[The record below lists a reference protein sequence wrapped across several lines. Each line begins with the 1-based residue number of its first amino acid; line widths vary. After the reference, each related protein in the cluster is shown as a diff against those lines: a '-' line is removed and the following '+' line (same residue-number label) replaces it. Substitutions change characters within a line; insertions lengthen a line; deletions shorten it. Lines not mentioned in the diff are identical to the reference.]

1 MYIYLIYLNIY
12 EHLFSQ
18 YFAELYCNAV
28 YSFDFSLSRSPMY
41 GKCTRSEAGT
51 SSQLVTVSGSS
62 MKINLANSIALKVC
76 LCTSIISGMRVKE
89 GFVKNSQKKGARDK

>member
-1 MYIYLIYLNIY
+1 MCIYYSVYIIYIYIYIIY
-12 EHLFSQ
+12 IHTFTFSQ

-62 MKINLANSIALKVC
+62 MKINLANSTVLKVC
-76 LCTSIISGMRVKE
+76 VCVQVSFQE
-89 GFVKNSQKKGARDK
+89 